1 MRIPSRQRIR
11 SAGAGMSVVSYTL
24 GNDSRGELIEENDE
38 FEIEIEEGPE
48 LLAQSLF
55 NVGVAYSHLG
65 NYPEAI
71 KQYLEAREIYREEK
85 MVTEVGRCDLQIA
98 EANFESGNIIEAIA
112 AGKKAV
118 DVAWFTYGDNM
129 HARSRIVLIKAYL
142 ALGELEAATPHLVD
156 AQALV
161 NYTDKKDW
169 ELVVEVEQLRA
180 DHMKAGGLE
189 ADTIEIER
197 RLATI
202 REILG

>member
-1 MRIPSRQRIR
+1 
-11 SAGAGMSVVSYTL
+11 MSVGANRL
-24 GNDSRGELIEENDE
+24 RGDRKGEPIEDNDE
-38 FEIEIEEGPE
+38 YEEEIEEGPE

-55 NVGVAYSHLG
+55 NVGVAYNHLG

-71 KQYLEAREIYREEK
+71 NQWQQAREIYKEEK
-85 MVTEVGRCDLQIA
+85 MVTEVGQCDLHIA
-98 EANFESGNIIEAIA
+98 EANFESGNTIEAIA

-118 DVAWFTYGDNM
+118 DVAWFTYGDDM
-129 HARSRIVLIKAYL
+129 HARSHLVLIKAYL
-142 ALGELEAATPHLVD
+142 AIGELEAAVPHLVD

-161 NYTDKKDW
+161 NFTDKKDW

-189 ADTIEIER
+189 AETVEIER

>member
-1 MRIPSRQRIR
+1 
-11 SAGAGMSVVSYTL
+11 MSVASYRL
-24 GNDSRGELIEENDE
+24 GNESKGELIEDNDDYE
-38 FEIEIEEGPE
+38 EEIEEGPE

-55 NVGVAYSHLG
+55 NVGVAYRHLG

-71 KQYLEAREIYREEK
+71 KQFYEAREIYKEEK
-85 MVTEVGRCDLQIA
+85 MVTEVGQCDLNIA
-98 EANFESGNIIEAIA
+98 ESNFAAGNTIEAIA

-118 DVAWFTYGDNM
+118 DVAWFTYGDDM
-129 HARSRIVLIKAYL
+129 HARSHIVLIKAYL
-142 ALGELEAATPHLVD
+142 ALGELEVAVRHLVD

-161 NYTDKKDW
+161 NFTTDKDW

-189 ADTIEIER
+189 ADTVEIER

>member
-1 MRIPSRQRIR
+1 M
-11 SAGAGMSVVSYTL
+11 
-24 GNDSRGELIEENDE
+24 
-38 FEIEIEEGPE
+38 
-48 LLAQSLF
+48 
-55 NVGVAYSHLG
+55 AYSHLG

-71 KQYLEAREIYREEK
+71 NQYRQAREIFKEEK
-85 MVTEVGRCDLQIA
+85 MVTEVGQCDLHIA
-98 EANFESGNIIEAIA
+98 EANFESGNTIEAIA

-118 DVAWFTYGDNM
+118 DVAWFTYGDDM
-129 HARSRIVLIKAYL
+129 HARSHIVLIKAYL
-142 ALGELEAATPHLVD
+142 ALGELEIAVRHLVD

-161 NYTDKKDW
+161 NFTTDKDW

-189 ADTIEIER
+189 ADTTEIDR

>member
-1 MRIPSRQRIR
+1 
-11 SAGAGMSVVSYTL
+11 MSVVSYTL

>member
-1 MRIPSRQRIR
+1 
-11 SAGAGMSVVSYTL
+11 
-24 GNDSRGELIEENDE
+24 
-38 FEIEIEEGPE
+38 
-48 LLAQSLF
+48 
-55 NVGVAYSHLG
+55 VAYSHLG

-71 KQYLEAREIYREEK
+71 KQFYEAREIYKEEK
-85 MVTEVGRCDLQIA
+85 MVTEVGQCDLHIA
-98 EANFESGNIIEAIA
+98 ESNFAAGNTIEAIA

-118 DVAWFTYGDNM
+118 DVAWFTYGDDM
-129 HARSRIVLIKAYL
+129 HARSHLVLVKSYL
-142 ALGELEAATPHLVD
+142 AIGELEAATPHLVD

-161 NYTDKKDW
+161 NFTDKKDW

-189 ADTIEIER
+189 ADTVEIER

>member
-1 MRIPSRQRIR
+1 M
-11 SAGAGMSVVSYTL
+11 
-24 GNDSRGELIEENDE
+24 
-38 FEIEIEEGPE
+38 
-48 LLAQSLF
+48 
-55 NVGVAYSHLG
+55 AYSHLG

-71 KQYLEAREIYREEK
+71 KQFYEAREIYKEEK
-85 MVTEVGRCDLQIA
+85 MVTEVGQCDLHIA
-98 EANFESGNIIEAIA
+98 ESNFAAGNTIEAIA

-118 DVAWFTYGDNM
+118 DVAWFTYGDDM
-129 HARSRIVLIKAYL
+129 HARSHLVLVKSYL
-142 ALGELEAATPHLVD
+142 SLGELEAAVPHLVD

-161 NYTDKKDW
+161 NFTDKKDW

-189 ADTIEIER
+189 ADTVEIER